1 MNEEIHV
8 IEVKDISRK
17 MASLSFYLKR
27 KFFILLIAG
36 AVGGLI
42 GFLIALTAKPT
53 YVGSLTFVLSS
64 GKSSDISGLAN
75 QFGFDFGN
83 SNNDI
88 FSGDNILA
96 LFTSKRMVQQA
107 LFKKLP
113 GQNEIL
119 ANLIVRE
126 WGWDDVW
133 KKNTRLKGAF
143 PFPTDITAT
152 TGVQDSLLREIHDK
166 ILEKNLAVSRL
177 DKKLSIYTLK
187 TTSSNQLFSCYLT
200 RYLMYETAN
209 FYINTKTSVSRTNLQ
224 MLQHEADS
232 LKRLLGYSI
241 TSTASQADATYNLN
255 PAMQVQRSSVQKGQ
269 VNTTVI
275 GTAYGEVVKNL
286 ELARIN
292 LQKEMPLY
300 QILDEPSLPLK
311 LKKESKFKSV
321 FVGFFLAFV
330 PTLLF
335 LILARLVKTRQNL

>member
-1 MNEEIHV
+1 M
-8 IEVKDISRK
+8 S
-17 MASLSFYLKR
+17 SLSSYLKR
-27 KFFILLIAG
+27 KFYILLIAG
-36 AVGGLI
+36 VVGGLI
-42 GFLIALTAKPT
+42 GFLVTSTAKPK
-53 YVGSLTFVLSS
+53 YIASLTFVLSS
-64 GKSSDISGLAN
+64 GKSSDISGLAT

-126 WGWDDVW
+126 WGWDREW
-133 KKNTRLKGAF
+133 EKYSRLKNAF
-143 PFPTDITAT
+143 PFPTDITT
-152 TGVQDSLLREIHDK
+152 ITGLQDSLLREIHAK

-187 TTSSNQLFSCYLT
+187 TISPSQLFSCYLT

-232 LKRLLGYSI
+232 LRRLLGYTI
-241 TSTASQADATYNLN
+241 TSTASQVDATYNLN
-255 PAMQVQRSSVQKGQ
+255 PAMQVQRSPVQKGQ

-300 QILDEPSLPLK
+300 QILDEPELPLK
-311 LKKESKFKSV
+311 LQKESKLKAAAL
-321 FVGFFLAFV
+321 GFFLAFI

-335 LILARLVKTRQNL
+335 LILSRSVRRKQNS